1 MRKKFGYVQS
11 LPSSPIPT
19 YYYYP
24 IAMYFTIIF
33 SEYKD
38 GEGESFSNDIRID
51 NSNAEIWQHFHSK
64 HIDNIDLK
72 RAFSVSSDRRVIRNR

>member
-24 IAMYFTIIF
+24 IAMYLQLYFP
-33 SEYKD
+33 
-38 GEGESFSNDIRID
+38 
-51 NSNAEIWQHFHSK
+51 
-64 HIDNIDLK
+64 NIK
-72 RAFSVSSDRRVIRNR
+72 MGRERVLVMILG